1 MRAVKTRLKRLEFR
15 ANPVQQPRLIV
26 LNPGEEKSQALTRL
40 GITVELLA
48 HERQTGR
55 EVIWVR
61 WAG

>member
-26 LNPGEEKSQALTRL
+26 LNPGEEKGQALTRL
-40 GITVELLA
+40 GISRDQLA
-48 HERQTGR
+48 LEQQSGR
-55 EVIWVR
+55 KIIWVR